1 VPSYFIYTP
10 QHWQQRA
17 SEMRLLAAD
26 VEGQEAQET
35 MLRIAQHYERLAAK
49 AEERTQVP
57 QANPPAP
64 AGSAPEIASWPTA
77 PT

>member
-1 VPSYFIYTP
+1 MPSYFIYTP

-17 SEMRLLAAD
+17 SEMRVLAAN

-49 AEERTQVP
+49 AQERTPVP
-57 QANPPAP
+57 QANAPAP
-64 AGSAPEIASWPTA
+64 AGPPPEIASWPPA